1 MAEGDSPTVARRRV
15 RLAIREARDAAG
27 LTQSQVAE
35 AMEWSH
41 SKVIRIEN
49 GEVSISP
56 NDLRP
61 LLSYLGIQD
70 KTAVAALL
78 ADARIARTR
87 QRQAWYQAAKFR
99 EHLSPAYLRLIEY
112 EAEARSIRYYQ
123 LYFMPG
129 PLQLPEYAATLL
141 AKHDE
146 ELSAETIR
154 VLVEARRLR
163 REAILNRLGSLEI
176 FVLLDESV
184 LRRPIGGPGIFVEQ
198 LRELHRLSENG
209 HVSIRMIPFSTA
221 DVVPLTNNATFDL
234 LSLSGG
240 TDEGEVLYRESG
252 LSDEI
257 VEDKMTTSRHL
268 KRYQKI
274 WHEAATEVD
283 TINFI
288 RERIESLEATIKA
301 DRQG

>member
-61 LLSYLGIQD
+61 LLGYLGIQD
-70 KTAVAALL
+70 KTVVAALV

-87 QRQAWYQAAKFR
+87 QRQAWYQVPQFR
-99 EHLSPAYLRLIEY
+99 EHLTPALLRLIEY
-112 EAEARSIRYYQ
+112 EAEARAIRYYQ
-123 LYFMPG
+123 VYFMPG
-129 PLQLPEYAATLL
+129 PLQLPEYAAALL
-141 AKHDE
+141 SKYDE
-146 ELSAETIR
+146 EIPAEAIR
-154 VLVEARRLR
+154 VFVEARRLR
-163 REAILNRLGSLEI
+163 REAILQRLGSLEI
-176 FVLLDESV
+176 FMLLDESV
-184 LRRPIGGPGIFVEQ
+184 LRRPIGGPTVFAAQ
-198 LRELHRLSENG
+198 LRELYRLSTDG
-209 HVSIRMIPFSTA
+209 HVSIRMIPFSA
-221 DVVPLTNNATFDL
+221 DVPLTNNATFDL
-234 LSLSGG
+234 LSLGG
-240 TDEGEVLYRESG
+240 DNDEGEVLYRESG

-257 VEDKMTTSRHL
+257 VEDRITTSRHH

-274 WHEAATEVD
+274 WQEAATEED

-288 RERIESLEATIKA
+288 RGQIENLEANIKTY
-301 DRQG
+301 RQG

>member
-61 LLSYLGIQD
+61 LLGYLGIQD
-70 KTAVAALL
+70 KTAVAALV

-87 QRQAWYQAAKFR
+87 QRQAWYQVPQFR
-99 EHLSPAYLRLIEY
+99 EHLTPALLRLIEY
-112 EAEARSIRYYQ
+112 EAEARAIRYYQ
-123 LYFMPG
+123 VYFMPG
-129 PLQLPEYAATLL
+129 PLQLPEYATALL
-141 AKHDE
+141 SKYDE
-146 ELSAETIR
+146 EIPAETIR
-154 VLVEARRLR
+154 VFVEARRLR
-163 REAILNRLGSLEI
+163 REAILRRLGSLEI
-176 FVLLDESV
+176 FMLLDESV
-184 LRRPIGGPGIFVEQ
+184 LRRPIGGPTVFAAQ
-198 LRELHRLSENG
+198 LRELYRLSTDG
-209 HVSIRMIPFSTA
+209 HVSIRMIPFSA
-221 DVVPLTNNATFDL
+221 DVPLTNNATFDL
-234 LSLSGG
+234 LSLGG
-240 TDEGEVLYRESG
+240 DNDEGEVLYRESG

-257 VEDKMTTSRHL
+257 VEDRITTSRHH

-274 WHEAATEVD
+274 WQEAATEEN

-288 RERIESLEATIKA
+288 RGQIKNLEANIKTY
-301 DRQG
+301 RQG

>member
-27 LTQSQVAE
+27 LTQGQVAE

-61 LLSYLGIQD
+61 LLTFLGIQD

-87 QRQAWYQAAKFR
+87 QRQAWYQAPKFR

-112 EAEARSIRYYQ
+112 EVEARAIRYYQ

-146 ELSAETIR
+146 ELSAEAIR

-163 REAILNRLGSLEI
+163 REAILRRLGSLEV

-184 LRRPIGGPGIFVEQ
+184 LHRPIGGPVIFAAQ
-198 LRELHRLSENG
+198 LRELHRLSEEG

-234 LSLSGG
+234 LSLRGE
-240 TDEGEVLYRESG
+240 TDGGEVLYRESG

-268 KRYQKI
+268 QRYQKI
-274 WHEAATEVD
+274 WHEAATEDD

-288 RERIESLEATIKA
+288 RGQIKDLDARIKA
-301 DRQG
+301 ERQG